1 MCRDA
6 GHGGNSAVLALD
18 MSLPA
23 ATQLRQHALGLHLRR
38 ALPGA
43 CASTGA
49 GARSGAGAS
58 DAPWAP
64 GGFVTDLKTAVR
76 LALGGA
82 LAAALGAQ
90 LASDAPVREG
100 SQKIVV
106 IVSCDRQVCAIG
118 LIAGRKRT
126 SNPVRWEPCMLGNMI
141 HHRGFQKP
149 VALTVMSACS
159 CAWASRLCT
168 RPAQPRRTSYFQRA
182 GARGA
187 SASTAAT
194 QCSLVGPCC

>member
-1 MCRDA
+1 MCRNA
-6 GHGGNSAVLALD
+6 GHGDNSAVLALD

-58 DAPWAP
+58 DALWAP

-90 LASDAPVREG
+90 LASDAPVRKG
-100 SQKIVV
+100 LQVGFST
-106 IVSCDRQVCAIG
+106 VSSVSGNWRWAARWPLRLAPSSHLTHRCAKG
-118 LIAGRKRT
+118 LR
-126 SNPVRWEPCMLGNMI
+126 
-141 HHRGFQKP
+141 
-149 VALTVMSACS
+149 
-159 CAWASRLCT
+159 
-168 RPAQPRRTSYFQRA
+168 
-182 GARGA
+182 
-187 SASTAAT
+187 
-194 QCSLVGPCC
+194 

>member
-1 MCRDA
+1 MRRDA
-6 GHGGNSAVLALD
+6 GHAGNSAALALD

-43 CASTGA
+43 CASAGA
-49 GARSGAGAS
+49 GARSGAGAP

-64 GGFVTDLKTAVR
+64 GGFVMDLKTAVR

-100 SQKIVV
+100 LQ
-106 IVSCDRQVCAIG
+106 
-118 LIAGRKRT
+118 T
-126 SNPVRWEPCMLGNMI
+126 
-141 HHRGFQKP
+141 GF
-149 VALTVMSACS
+149 
-159 CAWASRLCT
+159 
-168 RPAQPRRTSYFQRA
+168 
-182 GARGA
+182 
-187 SASTAAT
+187 
-194 QCSLVGPCC
+194 